1 MNMQKGLVL
10 LLVSLMACSHESEV
24 TANGVSL
31 FKDSDPLVELFDL
44 ASKKNAS
51 KLESM
56 REVVNASTNNTLRR
70 AYPVALFIAA
80 PSQYEQE
87 FVETFPVDHNGLME
101 ELYGLELKQLTPRFL
116 YSVIALGK
124 IADKGNEKA
133 IQKVL
138 QANTHS
144 DGVVG
149 ELLCET
155 FTNLLQDQPRK
166 TLIELSALSANDR
179 GKNYSCLKLLSPE
192 NLRSLRK
199 RLGQISQE
207 TSDREKAVVRQIEL
221 YPAD

>member
-1 MNMQKGLVL
+1 M
-10 LLVSLMACSHESEV
+10 